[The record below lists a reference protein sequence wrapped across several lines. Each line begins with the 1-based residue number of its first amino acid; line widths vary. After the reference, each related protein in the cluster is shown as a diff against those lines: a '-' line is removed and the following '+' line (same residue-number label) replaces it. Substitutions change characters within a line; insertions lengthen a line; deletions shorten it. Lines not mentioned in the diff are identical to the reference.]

1 MTEYQF
7 LIRTLLFGVSNG
19 SRMCTVCRSLT
30 NGNVCKMISG
40 LHVSANTLNL
50 HVLRIRIHSSHHCH
64 PHNNRY
70 PHCFSPYFG
79 LIFPLFLLQ
88 SNLTLY
94 RKTVFWYCVA
104 LCEPNKSETN
114 EVFKIQTVSHHYFQ
128 HYN

>member
-1 MTEYQF
+1 MTDYQF

-30 NGNVCKMISG
+30 NGNVYKMISG
-40 LHVSANTLNL
+40 LDVSANTLNL
-50 HVLRIRIHSSHHCH
+50 HVLRIHSSHQCH
-64 PHNNRY
+64 PHNNGY
-70 PHCFSPYFG
+70 PHCFSPSYLG

-104 LCEPNKSETN
+104 L
-114 EVFKIQTVSHHYFQ
+114 
-128 HYN
+128 